1 MTINDFKKYQ
11 SISKTISNLLF
22 NENYSNKHDIKI
34 IFNILLG
41 FPYCLDTEGHYT
53 YDGKFYNSLET
64 LPKEALEQIL
74 YRLQHCTMI

>member
-1 MTINDFKKYQ
+1 MTFTTRIKEEV
-11 SISKTISNLLF
+11 SKLSF
-22 NENYSNKHDIKI
+22 NTLSARNELSAFIR
-34 IFNILLG
+34 
-41 FPYCLDTEGHYT
+41 

>member
-53 YDGKFYNSLET
+53 PLFFIIFALCATFRCNFYF
-64 LPKEALEQIL
+64 
-74 YRLQHCTMI
+74 